1 MYRIAAGQ
9 KLAQGAALRNAGLKM
24 NMFVLVAMEASSG
37 MDEDGRNAFE
47 LLLAKAKD
55 PVECAI
61 GTTSIVVHHGGNSFV
76 VIATAH
82 TLVKSWLQNSCTKNI

>member
-1 MYRIAAGQ
+1 
-9 KLAQGAALRNAGLKM
+9 
-24 NMFVLVAMEASSG
+24 MFVLVAMEASSG

-47 LLLAKAKD
+47 LLLTKAKN

-61 GTTSIVVHHGGNSFV
+61 GTTSIVVHYGEMSFM

-82 TLVKSWLQNSCTKNI
+82 ASLKSWLQNNMY